1 MTSGRTAPP
10 LPPPQPPA
18 LAARAVSEAAR
29 AAAQAWTQPMDPAE
43 SGRAASQLHSVL
55 RDLGIAT
62 SGLARFQTT
71 GRPADPAPLQF
82 SRLVAAGA
90 QRLLE
95 AWESL
100 DGVIAAEG
108 LAAVPDPDEPGA
120 VLCRAARTTITAWR
134 QPAGTS
140 TDRYT
145 TMERLVTALGFL
157 TTAARNLAAYA
168 PRQRTIELLAVGV
181 GLAEAAV
188 CIRRAV
194 QAPSN
199 GAAPRPRDGYMAD
212 GGRA

>member
-29 AAAQAWTQPMDPAE
+29 AAAEAWTQPMDPAE

-62 SGLARFQTT
+62 RGLARFQTT

-100 DGVIAAEG
+100 DGVIPAEG
-108 LAAVPDPDEPGA
+108 LGAVPDPDEPGA
-120 VLCRAARTTITAWR
+120 VLCRAARNTITAWR

-168 PRQRTIELLAVGV
+168 PRHRTIELLAVGT
-181 GLAEAAV
+181 GLAEATARL
-188 CIRRAV
+188 RRTV
-194 QAPSN
+194 QAP
-199 GAAPRPRDGYMAD
+199 AD
-212 GGRA
+212 GTALGSPARDTADRGRK